1 MSNYFSDSMKI
12 WYRSH
17 FGTAQNHSAGKAD
30 GYRDTQDDAIN
41 EMNKTHDGVADSNP
55 LTNYGAMGGQALVA
69 GISAYTTALQQE
81 RKYQAQ
87 ASEYQSQVATANT
100 NVATARNNMYNA
112 YQMGAYKAMLT
123 GLTNGQKIANVR
135 AQNAQS
141 GVRMGTGSKAEVESS
156 QRLMKEV
163 DRITQQQNTTS
174 AAMREYVNAANYK
187 AQGIIAQGNADAA
200 NIMAGGISPF
210 LSGLSS
216 VSGSLAKSLWVSA
229 GGINP
234 FLSSLASAS

>member
-17 FGTAQNHSAGKAD
+17 FGTGQNHSYGEANA
-30 GYRDTQDDAIN
+30 YRDTQDDAIN
-41 EMNKTHDGVADSNP
+41 EMNNTHDGVADSN
-55 LTNYGAMGGQALVA
+55 TSGYGAMGAQALVA
-69 GISAYTTALQQE
+69 GISAYTTALQQK
-81 RKYQAQ
+81 RNYQAQ

-123 GLTNGQKIANVR
+123 GLANGQKIANVR

-216 VSGSLAKSLWVSA
+216 VSGSLAKSLWASA
-229 GGINP
+229 G
-234 FLSSLASAS
+234 

>member
-17 FGTAQNHSAGKAD
+17 FGTGNNHSYANGQ
-30 GYRDTQDDAIN
+30 GYRDSQDDAIN
-41 EMNKTHDGVADSNP
+41 ELNGTHDGVADDSSS
-55 LTNYGAMGGQALVA
+55 LRSYSAMAGNALVS
-69 GISAYTTALQQE
+69 GISAYTTAQQHQ
-81 RKYQAQ
+81 RYYQSV
-87 ASEYQSQVATANT
+87 ASEYQSRVATANT

-123 GLTNGQKIANVR
+123 GLANGQKISEVR
-135 AQNAQS
+135 ARNAQS

-200 NIMAGGISPF
+200 NIMSGGISPF
-210 LSGLSS
+210 LSGLAS
-216 VSGSLAKSLWVSA
+216 VSGSLAKSLWASA
-229 GGINP
+229 G
-234 FLSSLASAS
+234 